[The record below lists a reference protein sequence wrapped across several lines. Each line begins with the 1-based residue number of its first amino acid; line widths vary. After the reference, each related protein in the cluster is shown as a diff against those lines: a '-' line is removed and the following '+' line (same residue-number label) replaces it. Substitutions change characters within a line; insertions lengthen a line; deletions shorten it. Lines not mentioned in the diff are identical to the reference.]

1 MKLLM
6 SLTLLVSF
14 SSMASGVHREF
25 DEKLELKCHE
35 ELKVLG
41 CINSQGMESEK
52 CVEKNKKKVSP
63 SCQALLDV
71 RKFNP

>member
-6 SLTLLVSF
+6 SLMILVSF
-14 SSMASGVHREF
+14 SSFANGVHREF

-35 ELKVLG
+35 ELKVKG
-41 CINSQGMESEK
+41 CINQEGVESED

-63 SCQALLDV
+63 SCQVLLEA
-71 RKFNP
+71 RKFNQ